1 MVATNVIM
9 AIMATTLDNHSG
21 LEFTSGGVDYLGL
34 ELLEHEDGVGTI
46 WLAIP
51 KNHDLD
57 IGPVTPVIVLAPDT
71 IDPT

>member
-1 MVATNVIM
+1 
-9 AIMATTLDNHSG
+9 MATTLDNHSG

>member
-1 MVATNVIM
+1 
-9 AIMATTLDNHSG
+9 MATTLDNHSG

-71 IDPT
+71 VDPT